1 MADGQR
7 QAGAGTAIEPGLLQR
22 VSGAIS
28 WLATG
33 KTPDWFG
40 PSQPL
45 QTVAPQASVEGRS
58 RDYPVAVNMSY
69 TPKSNDGAVATFP
82 ALRQMADAY
91 DILRL
96 VIETRKDQIG
106 RFKWNVRRKD
116 GKADQISESI
126 QAHLAFPDGRQPFH
140 TWLRMLLEDV
150 MVVDAP
156 TVYVNRSAGV
166 PVFEV
171 IDGTTIKPLIDQTG
185 RTPRAPFE
193 AYQAVLKGVP
203 AARYTED
210 ELVYRPRNP
219 RPHKGYGYSPVEQIL
234 TTVNIGLRR
243 VTQQLV
249 FFTTGS
255 LPEALVGT
263 PENWNP
269 DQIRAFQDIFDAM
282 MSGNLGKRAGVT
294 FIPGGT
300 DIHQFKTDAVVKNE
314 FDEWLARI
322 VCFAFSIPPSAFV
335 KEVNR
340 ATAET
345 AAEQSKEEGLAPL
358 LLWAKAFVDELIQK
372 HLGAHGYEFV
382 WDMAAMEPQ
391 DKKVTRVVA
400 LKQAGIISVEVA
412 QDMLGIERHEVAQ
425 AAPSLPAPGGAVQ
438 KLAKADSTVEPD
450 MSNDETALAGIISPY
465 LDVAKE
471 KAVKAG
477 QAALESGTPLP
488 EPMTER
494 ERKSFAKAVAPSI
507 KSAALR
513 GVSVGAATL
522 AGQAEGLPNPLDVET
537 PAAQWAKTRS
547 AWLVG
552 MKWVDGKL
560 VPNPNSTYQISDVM
574 RDALRGQVAK
584 AVEEGWT
591 SIKLAEAI
599 RAHDAFSVARA
610 NNIAR
615 TEIAEAQEEGSMV
628 YYRASGVVDRKKW
641 STAHGGD
648 MCPRCIG
655 AEAEGAIPLEATFES
670 TGTVHAPG
678 HQHCRCRVL
687 PVLKEATP

>member
-7 QAGAGTAIEPGLLQR
+7 PAGAGTAIDVGLIQR
-22 VSGAIS
+22 VSGAVS
-28 WLATG
+28 WLVTG

-40 PSQPL
+40 PAQPL
-45 QTVAPQASVEGRS
+45 QTVAPQSAVEGRS
-58 RDYPVAVNMSY
+58 RDFPVAVNMSY
-69 TPKSNDGAVATFP
+69 TPKSNDGAATTFQQLR
-82 ALRQMADAY
+82 ALADAH

-106 RFKWNVRRKD
+106 RFPWAIKRKD
-116 GKADQISESI
+116 GKIDPVAEKIR
-126 QAHLAFPDGRQPFH
+126 AHMAFPDGRQPFH

-156 TVYVNRSAGV
+156 TVYVNRSGKL

-193 AYQAVLKGVP
+193 AYQAILKGVP

-243 VTQQLV
+243 MTQQLV

-255 LPEALVGT
+255 LPEVLAEV

-269 DQIRAFQDIFDAM
+269 DQIKAFQEVFDAKL
-282 MSGNLGKRAGVT
+282 SGNLGRRSGVT
-294 FIPGGT
+294 FIPGGG
-300 DIHQFKTDAVVKNE
+300 DVHQFKTEAIIKNE

-322 VCFAFSIPPSAFV
+322 ICYAFSIPPSPFV

-340 ATAET
+340 ATAES
-345 AAEQSKEEGLAPL
+345 ALEQSKEEGTAPL
-358 LLWAKAFVDELIQK
+358 LEWAKTFIDELIQK
-372 HLGAHGYEFV
+372 HLGMDGYEFS
-382 WDMAAMEPQ
+382 WDMAAMEPA
-391 DKKVTRVVA
+391 DKKVARVVQ
-400 LKQAGIISVEVA
+400 LKQAGIISVEIA
-412 QDMLGIERHEVAQ
+412 QEMLGIEKHEVAE
-425 AAPSLPAPGGAVQ
+425 PVAVASEPQ
-438 KLAKADSTVEPD
+438 SVEKLAKADETNPEQA
-450 MSNDETALAGIISPY
+450 MSADEVTFAGAIVPFLEKS
-465 LDVAKE
+465 KE
-471 KAVKAG
+471 RAVKAG
-477 QAALESGTPLP
+477 EEALTGTPLP
-488 EPMTER
+488 ELMTER
-494 ERKSFAKAVAPSI
+494 ERKAFAKAVGTSI
-507 KSAALR
+507 KGAALR
-513 GVSVGAATL
+513 GVSEGAAEL
-522 AGQAEGLPNPLDVET
+522 AGKAEGLPNPLDVET
-537 PAAQWAKTRS
+537 PAAQWAKNRS

-560 VPNPNSTYQISDVM
+560 VPNPNSTYQISDAM

-591 SIKLAEAI
+591 SVKLAEAI
-599 RAHDAFSVARA
+599 RTHDAFSVARA

-678 HQHCRCRVL
+678 HQHCRCRTI
-687 PVLKEATP
+687 PVLKEETP

>member
-7 QAGAGTAIEPGLLQR
+7 PAGAGTAIETGLLQR

-28 WLATG
+28 VMFG
-33 KTPDWFG
+33 RVPDWFG
-40 PSQPL
+40 PAQPM
-45 QTVAPQASVEGRS
+45 QTVAPQAAVEGR
-58 RDYPVAVNMSY
+58 RWDYPVAANMSY
-69 TPKSNDGAVATFP
+69 TPKSNDGAATTF
-82 ALRQMADAY
+82 ADLRAMADAF

-96 VIETRKDQIG
+96 AIETRKDQIG
-106 RFKWNVRRKD
+106 RFPWSIKRKD
-116 GKADQISESI
+116 GKVDQVAERI

-156 TVYVNRSAGV
+156 TVYVNRSGKI

-171 IDGTTIKPLIDQTG
+171 IDGTTVKPLIDQSG

-193 AYQAVLKGVP
+193 AYQTVIKGVP
-203 AARYTED
+203 AGKYTED
-210 ELVYRPRNP
+210 ELIYRPRNP

-234 TTVNIGLRR
+234 TTINIGLRR
-243 VTQQLV
+243 ITQQLV
-249 FFTTGS
+249 FFSAGS

-263 PENWNP
+263 PENWQP
-269 DQIRAFQDIFDAM
+269 DQIKKLQEIFDAM
-282 MSGNLGKRAGVT
+282 MTGNLAKRSGVT

-300 DIHQFKTDAVVKNE
+300 NIHQFKTDAILKNE

-335 KEVNR
+335 KDVNR
-340 ATAET
+340 ATAES

-358 LLWAKAFVDELIQK
+358 LQWTKTFVDELIQK
-372 HLGAHGYEFV
+372 HLEAPGYEFA
-382 WDMAAMEPQ
+382 WDMGAMEPQ
-391 DKKVTRVVA
+391 DKKVARVCQ
-400 LKQAGIISVEVA
+400 LKTAGIISVEVA
-412 QDMLGIERHEVAQ
+412 QQMLGIEKHEVAQ
-425 AAPSLPAPGGAVQ
+425 TAPARPAPKEEVQ
-438 KLAKADSTVEPD
+438 KLAKADDSVPEPE
-450 MSNDETALAGIISPY
+450 MSPEEAALSGKVVPFLES
-465 LDVAKE
+465 AKE
-471 KAVKAG
+471 RAVKSA
-477 QAALESGTPLP
+477 QAALEGNKPLVD
-488 EPMTER
+488 PMTDK
-494 ERKSFAKAVAPSI
+494 ERKGLAKAVAPLI

-513 GVSVGAATL
+513 GVSEGAAEL
-522 AGQAEGLPNPLDVET
+522 AGQAEGLPNPLDVEF
-537 PAAQWAKTRS
+537 PAAQWAKNRS

-574 RDALRGQVAK
+574 RDALRGQVAR

-591 SIKLAEAI
+591 SVKLAEAI
-599 RAHDAFSVARA
+599 RTHDAFSIARA

-641 STAHGGD
+641 TTARGGD

-655 AEAEGAIPLEATFES
+655 AEAEGAIPLEATFQS

-678 HQHCRCRVL
+678 HQHCRCRVI
-687 PVLKEATP
+687 PVLKETAP